1 MSRKQSSTALSPT
14 TTSRGRWFESGW
26 RISVLKNVIG
36 PSRRLIA
43 AKDWPQRKHF
53 PTTMGQ
59 QLQVGA
65 ALQDQ
70 GLEID
75 RLPVQRAP
83 QARKHPR
90 IRRAEFTASGR
101 FLLGWSRKI
110 LTGNSRTPR
119 EILEMATEVSDQAF
133 HSAQSLYLK
142 LLGAF
147 PDYAADFKAKLQSWQ
162 EAISPSSEFV
172 PLITDYTLGIA
183 C

>member
-1 MSRKQSSTALSPT
+1 MGCTKLASSHRRKRLAPT
-14 TTSRGRWFESGW
+14 QT
-26 RISVLKNVIG
+26 
-36 PSRRLIA
+36 
-43 AKDWPQRKHF
+43 
-53 PTTMGQ
+53 TTMGQ
-59 QLQVGA
+59 QLGA
-65 ALQDQ
+65 ALQDR

-83 QARKHPR
+83 QAHKHPR
-90 IRRAEFTASGR
+90 IRRTEFTASGR

-110 LTGNSRTPR
+110 LTGNSRAPR
-119 EILEMATEVSDQAF
+119 EILEMANEVRDQAF

-147 PDYAADFKAKLQSWQ
+147 PDHAADFKAKLQSWQ

-172 PLITDYTLGIA
+172 PLVTDYTLGIA